1 MAREIGISNITLFK
15 LTNETATAP
24 TYDKANKISVP
35 WAVNLETTEEYA
47 ESEYYADNV
56 VERSSKILSKLS
68 VSLELSSN
76 TPPELDTKITG
87 KTYIKGMAFN
97 DSNAVQP
104 VYALAYE
111 IKMDDGNLRRRVIY
125 KTTLA
130 RTGQTNETVS
140 DSVTAQTFTYEGA
153 AAALL
158 KNGRF
163 DMIMDK
169 KEIDALSGSDK
180 TTAIEAWN
188 NFFTDVQGH
197 SVIA

>member
-1 MAREIGISNITLFK
+1 MAREIGISNITLFPIQ
-15 LTNETATAP
+15 TENSTTI

-68 VSLELSSN
+68 VSLELSSD
-76 TPPELDTKITG
+76 TPPALDAKITG
-87 KTYIKGMAFN
+87 KTYLKGMAFK
-97 DSNAVQP
+97 DGLATQP
-104 VYALAYE
+104 QFAIAYE

-140 DSVTAQTFTYEGA
+140 DSVTAQTYTYEGTA
-153 AAALL
+153 GALL

-169 KEIDALSGSDK
+169 KEIDALNGADK